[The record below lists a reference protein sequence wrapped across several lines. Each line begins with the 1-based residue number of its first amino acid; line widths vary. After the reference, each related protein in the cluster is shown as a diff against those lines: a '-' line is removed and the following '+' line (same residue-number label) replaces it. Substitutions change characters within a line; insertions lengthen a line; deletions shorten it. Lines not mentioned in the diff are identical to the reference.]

1 MESWKICSFVPKA
14 KRKRTQ
20 QLPTLSGQECWELLV
35 VVCKRM
41 QQLPTM
47 LGPARNN
54 MQQGMQ
60 KDATYN
66 IQQYCVRLQGDLSLE
81 VMLEF

>member
-1 MESWKICSFVPKA
+1 
-14 KRKRTQ
+14 
-20 QLPTLSGQECWELLV
+20 
-35 VVCKRM
+35 M

-66 IQQYCVRLQGDLSLE
+66 IQQCCIRLQGDLSLE